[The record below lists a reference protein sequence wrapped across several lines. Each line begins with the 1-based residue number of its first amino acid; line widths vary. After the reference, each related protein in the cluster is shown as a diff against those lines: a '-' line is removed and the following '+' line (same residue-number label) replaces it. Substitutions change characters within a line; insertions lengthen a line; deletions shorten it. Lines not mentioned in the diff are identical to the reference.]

1 MDCAK
6 VLTDATT
13 DASAAGRDLT
23 GEVIRSVA
31 AMTRRQPAEITGGT
45 RFHQDLDFDSTN
57 VLELL
62 MRLEA
67 DLGIEFDPDTFGS
80 SAFET
85 VDGLAAH
92 VRTMLGA

>member
-1 MDCAK
+1 MDGAK
-6 VLTDATT
+6 VLSETTPDAT
-13 DASAAGRDLT
+13 AGRDIT
-23 GEVIRSVA
+23 REVIRSVA
-31 AMTRRQPAEITGGT
+31 AMTRRRPEDITGAT

-67 DLGIEFDPDTFGS
+67 DLDIEFDPDTFGT

-85 VDGLAAH
+85 VDSLAAH
-92 VRTMLGA
+92 VRTVFGA